1 MTKRQDG
8 VKMKIQYDKHYSMTR
23 RGCGTNLAVRA
34 ANGDIGVR
42 IVVRFR
48 DEIEDEQRV
57 AVILAAL

>member
-1 MTKRQDG
+1 
-8 VKMKIQYDKHYSMTR
+8 MKIQYDKHYSMTR